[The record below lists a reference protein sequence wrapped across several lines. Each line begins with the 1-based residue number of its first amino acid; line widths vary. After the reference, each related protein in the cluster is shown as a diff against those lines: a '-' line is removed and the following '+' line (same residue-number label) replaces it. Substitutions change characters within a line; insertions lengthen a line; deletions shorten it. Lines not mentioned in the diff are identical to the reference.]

1 LCNCV
6 YISTDSPK
14 DLSGVL
20 GERLELTKVVESDG
34 WDPSYKIL
42 QFENVYCAG
51 DVLGGCSCHFR
62 HLINASY
69 IDQDGG
75 TGWTDFTFAS
85 PEEESWR
92 EEDEVDIEN
101 TQKLYNVI
109 LQLVSE
115 GHKVDLVDCWNGDDY
130 SQIETRHVQLS
141 EVSRDAFRLFEYCRF
156 EFSK

>member
-1 LCNCV
+1 MCNCV

-14 DLSGVL
+14 DLSGVY
-20 GERLELTKVVESDG
+20 GERLQLTKVDETGD

-62 HLINASY
+62 HLINESY
-69 IDQDGG
+69 GGKEEEID
-75 TGWTDFTFAS
+75 WTDFTFAS

-92 EEDEVDIEN
+92 EEDGVDIEN
-101 TQKLYNVI
+101 TQKLYDVI

-115 GHKVDLVDCWNGDDY
+115 GYKVDLVDCWNGDDY
-130 SQIETRHVQLS
+130 SQIETLQVKLS

-156 EFSK
+156 EFS